1 MMDHPRQAVLFQSD
15 NLGGKTMVLLL
26 RMIMS
31 DFSTGG
37 YVTLDSGLCVL
48 KGLIWLSK
56 KVGFAFS
63 FIKKRIYWPS
73 MVPG

>member
-1 MMDHPRQAVLFQSD
+1 MSHFLICIVQYIFFVELVKVKDHPRQAVLFQSD

-48 KGLIWLSK
+48 KGLI
-56 KVGFAFS
+56 
-63 FIKKRIYWPS
+63 
-73 MVPG
+73 